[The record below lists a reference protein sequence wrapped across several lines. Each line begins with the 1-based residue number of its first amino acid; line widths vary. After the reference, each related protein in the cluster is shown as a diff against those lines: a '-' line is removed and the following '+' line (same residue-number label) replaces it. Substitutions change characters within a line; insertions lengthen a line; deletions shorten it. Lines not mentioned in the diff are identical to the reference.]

1 MGRGDGHDDA
11 LRRWLRE
18 AGGWLVVDGALGTEL
33 EAHGADLQDEL
44 WSARCLV
51 SAPHLIRKVHLDYLE
66 AGANIITTASYQVR
80 ACPRFLRFFPVQA
93 NALSLSLFLVHAR

>member
-1 MGRGDGHDDA
+1 MGRGDAFVHDAADT
-11 LRRWLRE
+11 LRGWVRE
-18 AGGWLVVDGALGTEL
+18 AGGFLVVDGAMGTEL

-66 AGANIITTASYQVR
+66 AGGNVITTASYQVR
-80 ACPRFLRFFPVQA
+80 HAQSARASRPPLPVEA
-93 NALSLSLFLVHAR
+93 IPS